1 MKQVLQSLSNGK
13 TRLDDL
19 PAPAVRPG
27 HVLIRTQATVISAGT
42 ERMLLEFGKSSWISR
57 ARKHPDK
64 VRQVIDKIK
73 SDGIGPTLAAVRTKL
88 DREIPLGYSNAGIV
102 LEVGEGVVGFSP
114 GQRVTS
120 NGPHAE
126 VVCVP
131 KNMVVA
137 TPESVS
143 DEQAAFASLGAISL
157 QGLRLAKPELGET
170 FAVFGLGLLGQI
182 AVQLLRA
189 NGCSVIGIDLNSERC
204 RLAQSFGAETVD
216 LSQGEDA
223 VAKGFALTQGRGIDG
238 AILTVATNSDE
249 PVHQAAQMCRAR
261 GRIVLVGVTGLQLVR
276 DDFYKKELSFQ
287 VSCSYGPGRYD
298 RQYEE
303 EGADYPVAHVRFTAQ
318 RNFEAVLEAMAAGT
332 LDVGPLISSR
342 IPFDDAE
349 TAYGR
354 LDDPST
360 LGIVLTYP
368 LEHDLPASSLLHR
381 SISTGHAPPAGG
393 PRLALI
399 GAGSFG
405 SSVLVPAMK
414 EAGAVLATVV
424 SQSGVGAAQSAR
436 KDGFAK
442 VASEPVSAFSDG
454 EVDAVVIATRHDSHA
469 QLAAD
474 ALRAGKHVFV
484 EKPLAITLPEL
495 ADVEA
500 ALQESGRILAVGF
513 NRRFA
518 PLIVK
523 AKSLLDSMAE
533 PKAMVFTANA
543 GMIPKEHWT
552 QDPKVGGGRIVGE
565 ACHFIDLLIHL
576 AGAPVKRW
584 SVAALRSNAD
594 VGIPP
599 DKATITLEFD
609 DGSLGTVHY
618 LANGHRSFPKERLE
632 VFCGGRVLVLDNF
645 RTLAGYGWTGF
656 SGMKSRKQDKG
667 HAACMKAFVDAVR
680 RGGPE
685 PMPIHQIFESSRIAI
700 EAAERL

>member
-1 MKQVLQSLSNGK
+1 MKQILQSLANGK

-19 PAPAVRPG
+19 PCPVVRPG
-27 HVLIRTQATVISAGT
+27 HVLIRTQASVISAGT
-42 ERMLLEFGKSSWISR
+42 ERMLLEFGKSGWIAR
-57 ARKHPDK
+57 AKKHPDK

-73 SDGIGPTLAAVRTKL
+73 TDGLGPTLAAVRTKL

-102 LEVGEGVVGFSP
+102 LEIGEGVSEFSV

-120 NGPHAE
+120 NGHHAE

-131 KNMVVA
+131 RNMVVA
-137 TPESVS
+137 TPQSVS
-143 DEQAAFASLGAISL
+143 DEHAAFASLGAISL
-157 QGLRLAKPELGET
+157 QGIRLAKPELGET

-189 NGCSVIGIDLNSERC
+189 NGCQVIGIDLNSERC
-204 RLAQSFGAETVD
+204 ALARSFGAEAVD

-223 VAKGFALTQGRGIDG
+223 IARGLALTQGRGVDG
-238 AILTVATNSDE
+238 AILTVATNSNE

-261 GRIVLVGVTGLQLVR
+261 GRIVLVGVTGLQLDR

-298 RQYEE
+298 RNYEE
-303 EGADYPVAHVRFTAQ
+303 EGVDYPIGHVRFSAQ
-318 RNFEAVLEAMAAGT
+318 RNFESVLGAMAAGT
-332 LDVGPLISSR
+332 LDVSPLVSGR

-349 TAYGR
+349 SAYDK
-354 LDDPST
+354 LDDPAT
-360 LGIVLTYP
+360 LGLVLTYP
-368 LEHDLPASSLLHR
+368 TEATRPTALLTER
-381 SISTGHAPPAGG
+381 SIATASTPTSGG

-414 EAGAVLATVV
+414 EAGAILEMVV

-442 VASEPVSAFSDG
+442 VASEPHVAFSDSQ
-454 EVDAVVIATRHDSHA
+454 VDAVVIATRHDSHA
-469 QLAAD
+469 HLAVE

-484 EKPLAITLPEL
+484 EKPLALTLSDLDEIE
-495 ADVEA
+495 EA
-500 ALQESGRILAVGF
+500 QRGSGRILAVGF

-518 PLIVK
+518 SQVVK

-533 PKAMVFTANA
+533 PKAIVFTANA

-552 QDPKVGGGRIVGE
+552 QDQKVGGGRIIGE

-576 AGAPVKRW
+576 AGSPVESW
-584 SVAALRSNAD
+584 SAAAMRSKAD
-594 VGIPP
+594 AGIPP
-599 DKATITLEFD
+599 DKATITLAFEN
-609 DGSLGTVHY
+609 GSIGTVHY

-632 VFCGGRVLVLDNF
+632 V
-645 RTLAGYGWTGF
+645 
-656 SGMKSRKQDKG
+656 
-667 HAACMKAFVDAVR
+667 
-680 RGGPE
+680 
-685 PMPIHQIFESSRIAI
+685 
-700 EAAERL
+700 

>member
-204 RLAQSFGAETVD
+204 RLAQRFGAETVD

-318 RNFEAVLEAMAAGT
+318 RNFEAVLGAMAAGT

-424 SQSGVGAAQSAR
+424 SQSGVGASQSAR

-442 VASEPVSAFSDG
+442 VASEPVSALSDG

-500 ALQESGRILAVGF
+500 ALRESGRILAVGF

-565 ACHFIDLLIHL
+565 ACHFIDLLINL

-584 SVAALRSNAD
+584 SVAALRSNSD